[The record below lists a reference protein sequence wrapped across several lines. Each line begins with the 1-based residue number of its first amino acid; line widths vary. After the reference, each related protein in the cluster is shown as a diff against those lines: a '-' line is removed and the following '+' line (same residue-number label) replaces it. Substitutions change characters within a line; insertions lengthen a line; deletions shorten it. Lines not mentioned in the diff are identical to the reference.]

1 MGYLR
6 RSSILQGCSWG
17 VKKGGLYML
26 YKNKVTGEVIEVNAK
41 ISGGNW
47 EPVKAPKKA
56 EEKAPAEEKKGT
68 KKK

>member
-1 MGYLR
+1 
-6 RSSILQGCSWG
+6 
-17 VKKGGLYML
+17 ML

-47 EPVKAPKKA
+47 EPVKTPKKA
-56 EEKAPAEEKKGT
+56 EEKAQAEEKKGT